1 MEVLMLFAA
10 AAAILLFGLPARI
23 VGRRIHAAGIRE
35 NVKWKRDLGAAV
47 HAHGFRLTVALVVLA
62 VVVVPN
68 LVSGKGWF
76 GGI

>member
-23 VGRRIHAAGIRE
+23 VGRRIHEAGMRE